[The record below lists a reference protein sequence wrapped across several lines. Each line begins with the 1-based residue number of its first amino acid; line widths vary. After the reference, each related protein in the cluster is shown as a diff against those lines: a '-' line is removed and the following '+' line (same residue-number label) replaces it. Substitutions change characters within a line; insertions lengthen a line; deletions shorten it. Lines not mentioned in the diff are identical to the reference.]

1 MPLSSLSSQKVQHYS
16 ICTSQLFVFKCS
28 LKTPENAWNER
39 TIGSV
44 ITKEQLWQTHQ
55 KKNLNHFLI
64 NGPFLPSHRNLTSFC
79 RFFRKCFCHMQLLLP
94 GLGMNYL
101 EGQPHK
107 NQLIFVFNATV
118 IAIMGKI
125 SPEAHIQ
132 MLSPKNISCRNFP
145 REGKK
150 LKILQQM
157 MSLLR
162 FTSEVFPKHH
172 DTRD

>member
-1 MPLSSLSSQKVQHYS
+1 MDSLLLSNIQAHFPIVPLSSLSSQKVQHYS
-16 ICTSQLFVFKCS
+16 ICTSQLLVFKCS
-28 LKTPENAWNER
+28 LKTPENSWNER
-39 TIGSV
+39 TICSV

-64 NGPFLPSHRNLTSFC
+64 NEPCLPSHRNLTSFC
-79 RFFRKCFCHMQLLLP
+79 RFFRQCFCHMQLLLP

-101 EGQPHK
+101 EWQPHK
-107 NQLIFVFNATV
+107 NQLTFVFNATV

-145 REGKK
+145 REGKYWK
-150 LKILQQM
+150 Y
-157 MSLLR
+157 SNR
-162 FTSEVFPKHH
+162 WCHF
-172 DTRD
+172 

>member
-1 MPLSSLSSQKVQHYS
+1 MREPYAVLSQKSNSGRH
-16 ICTSQLFVFKCS
+16 
-28 LKTPENAWNER
+28 
-39 TIGSV
+39 
-44 ITKEQLWQTHQ
+44 TH
-55 KKNLNHFLI
+55 KKKKKKSKSFPHKWAI
-64 NGPFLPSHRNLTSFC
+64 SSHRNLSSFC

-101 EGQPHK
+101 EWQPHK
-107 NQLIFVFNATV
+107 NQLTFVFNATV

-132 MLSPKNISCRNFP
+132 TLSPKNISCRNFP

-162 FTSEVFPKHH
+162 FTSEMFPKHH

>member
-16 ICTSQLFVFKCS
+16 ICTSQLLVFKCS
-28 LKTPENAWNER
+28 LKIPENAWNER
-39 TIGSV
+39 TIRQCYHRRA
-44 ITKEQLWQTHQ
+44 TLADTP

-79 RFFRKCFCHMQLLLP
+79 RFFRQCFCHMQLLLP

-101 EGQPHK
+101 EWQPHK
-107 NQLIFVFNATV
+107 NQLTFVFNATG

-157 MSLLR
+157 MSLSR
-162 FTSEVFPKHH
+162 FTSEMFPKHH